1 MAIHKPDLSVAK
13 TLTCKACKLEFLP
26 IVKNLKGYGRDK
38 AKADFRAG
46 LNVALL
52 AFPQSMAY
60 AVIAGLPIHYGLY
73 TSVVAGIV
81 GPLFSG
87 SRFLVHGSTNA
98 TAVLFFASMLSLGLP
113 QEQILA
119 LVPLIMFMVGVFL
132 VVGALIGVANL
143 IQFVSRSVITGYI
156 TAAAFYIIVNQMSKV
171 LGVHIEVERGFTLFE
186 LAWKTLLSFPSS
198 HAPTVVLSGVTAA
211 VYWLLKRH
219 APSWPNVA
227 ITLVMMSALGWGL
240 NEIVAGGALSSHWG
254 EIAHLEAISAS
265 SWKVHLPHF
274 STVDVNMVAQT
285 ALVLAFLCIL
295 EAASVGKSVA
305 ARAGEKLD
313 TGKEIM
319 GVGMGN
325 IASAFL
331 GGMPVS
337 GSPVRSQ
344 LNWASGATT
353 AMAALTG
360 GIIVGIGVFT
370 LGPLTR
376 FIPTCALGTVVVF
389 IGASLIN
396 RRVIRVVVKSTR
408 SDALTFAVTFI
419 AAMLVRLDFAIILGT
434 ATSIVLF
441 LRKAAVPQL
450 VEYGAN
456 EEGVLGPIE
465 TPEVQPEGRQT
476 IAVMHVEGDLF
487 FGAAELFRD
496 QMRRIC
502 EDKGLKIIILK
513 LRNAYHLDATSI
525 LALEELISYMRENDR
540 TLLVSEA
547 REPTLDIFR
556 RSGLFDMVGEENIF
570 PDDLQNS
577 TMPTARALKRA
588 KTLLKTKQAHI
599 SIVLGVQKRFDKQPA
614 PAKGDS
620 KQ

>member
-1 MAIHKPDLSVAK
+1 MALHRPYLSAASAF
-13 TLTCKACKLEFLP
+13 TCKLCRLDFLP
-26 IVKNLKGYGRDK
+26 IKHALKGYNAEKG
-38 AKADFRAG
+38 KADFKAG

-73 TSVVAGIV
+73 TAVVAGIV

-98 TAVLFFASMLSLGLP
+98 TAVLFFAAMLSLGLG

-119 LVPLIMFMVGVFL
+119 VVPLIVFLVGVFL
-132 VVGALIGVANL
+132 VIGALIGVANL

-156 TAAAFYIIVNQMSKV
+156 TAAAFYIIVNQLSKV
-171 LGVHIEVERGFTLFE
+171 LGVHIQVEQGFTLFE
-186 LAWKTLLSFPSS
+186 LAWKTLMEVP
-198 HAPTVVLSGVTAA
+198 HAHAATVVLSGVTAA
-211 VYWLLKRH
+211 AYWMLQRYVPK
-219 APSWPNVA
+219 WPNVA
-227 ITLVMMSALGWGL
+227 ITLIMMSALGWGL
-240 NEIVAGGALSSHWG
+240 NEAVAMGGMADYWG
-254 EIAHLEAISAS
+254 QIANLEAISAS
-265 SWKVHLPHF
+265 TWKLHLPHF
-274 STVDVNMVAQT
+274 STVDVNLVVQT
-285 ALVLAFLCIL
+285 SLVLAFLCIL
-295 EAASVGKSVA
+295 EAASVAKSVA
-305 ARAGEKLD
+305 ARLGEKVD
-313 TGKEIM
+313 VGKEIM
-319 GVGMGN
+319 GVGAAN
-325 IASAFL
+325 IISAFL

-344 LNWASGATT
+344 LNWASGAAT
-353 AMAALTG
+353 AFAAVIG
-360 GIIVGIGVFT
+360 GVLVGIGVFAI
-370 LGPLTR
+370 GPLTR
-376 FIPTCALGTVVVF
+376 FIPTCALGALVVF
-389 IGASLIN
+389 IGFSLIN
-396 RRVIRVVVKSTR
+396 RQVIRVVVKSTR

-456 EEGVLGPIE
+456 EDGVLGPLDK
-465 TPEVQPEGRQT
+465 PEVQPAGTQT

-513 LRNAYHLDATSI
+513 LRNAHHLDATSI
-525 LALEELISYMRENDR
+525 LALEELIHYMKENDR

-547 REPTLDIFR
+547 REETLRIFE
-556 RSGLFDMVGEENIF
+556 RSGLMKVVGKENIF

-577 TMPTARALKRA
+577 TLPTARALRRA
-588 KTLLKTKQAHI
+588 KELLHTKDAHI
-599 SIVLGVQKRFDKQPA
+599 SIVLGVQTRMIKPPQN
-614 PAKGDS
+614 
-620 KQ
+620 